1 MSYSIEQITT
11 SSSTAFLS
19 DIYNILKDYSGDLF
33 DEVELN
39 QTIEGTTVVENN
51 LIFKK
56 DNIDMVKIDMPQ
68 SNPASSSNKMLFS
81 SKNSATPL
89 QASTGWSTS
98 SNGKSYVIQTPYCI
112 VIHGT
117 NTVVSNCTAL
127 IFGKTQL
134 NTLGIYYRREG
145 SALSYGFDNIVIEQ
159 MSSDQSYPTSNSIMT
174 QMLPTA
180 IITPPSTEYMPNV
193 YGIIKSQ
200 GVNNSFREVRLG
212 LRNFITD
219 GKIAY
224 EI

>member
-1 MSYSIEQITT
+1 MSYSVEQVTI

-39 QTIEGTTVVENN
+39 QTIEGTTIVENN

-56 DNIDMVKIDMPQ
+56 DNIDMIKLDMPNATI
-68 SNPASSSNKMLFS
+68 SSSSNKMYFS
-81 SKNSATPL
+81 SKNSAEPL
-89 QASTGWSTS
+89 QAAPGWGTAFS
-98 SNGKSYVIQTPYCI
+98 GKSYVIQTPYCI
-112 VIHGT
+112 AIYGAT
-117 NTVVSNCTAL
+117 TTTSNGTAL
-127 IFGKTQL
+127 IFSKTQL
-134 NTLGIYYRREG
+134 NTLGIYYRKEN
-145 SALSYGFDNIVIEQ
+145 SALSYGFDNIVIE
-159 MSSDQSYPTSNSIMT
+159 SISTDQSYPTSNAIMT
-174 QMLPTA
+174 QMLPLM
-180 IITPPSTEYMPNV
+180 IVTPSSNEYMSNV
-193 YGIIKSQ
+193 YSIIKSQ